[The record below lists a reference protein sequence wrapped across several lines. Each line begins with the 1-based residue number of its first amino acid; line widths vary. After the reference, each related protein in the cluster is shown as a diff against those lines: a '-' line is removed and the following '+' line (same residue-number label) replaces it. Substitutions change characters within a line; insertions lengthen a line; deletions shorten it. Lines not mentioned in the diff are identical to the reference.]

1 MTNLKIQREDILAL
15 DISQNTGYYSVH
27 ESGSFC
33 FVESKVRNDNKAHK
47 SFRDTVMGF
56 ILKHNIK
63 LVVAEGVNVGTHF
76 NAVKALSEFHGILL
90 EICDEL
96 NLPEP
101 IYVNPSTLKK
111 FATGNGKASKY
122 DMVMAC
128 KNRYNFQPRNDDEA
142 DAFWL
147 YKYYCQKYRVV

>member
-1 MTNLKIQREDILAL
+1 MVSPKYCREDILAL
-15 DISQNTGYYSVH
+15 DISQNCGFYSIH
-27 ESGSFC
+27 GSGSWC
-33 FVESKVRNDNKAHK
+33 FIESKARNNNKAHK
-47 SFRDTVMGF
+47 AFRDTVMGF
-56 ILKHNIK
+56 ILQHNIK

-128 KNRYNFQPRNDDEA
+128 KERYNFHPNNDDEA

-147 YKYYCQKYRVV
+147 FKYYCQKYRII

>member
-1 MTNLKIQREDILAL
+1 MENQRYSKEEILAL
-15 DISQNTGYYSVH
+15 DISQNCGYYSVH
-27 ESGSFC
+27 DSGSWC
-33 FVESKVRNDNKAHK
+33 FIESRARNDNKAHK

-56 ILKHNIK
+56 IQKHNIK

-96 NLPEP
+96 NLPAP
-101 IYVNPSTLKK
+101 IYINPSTLKK
-111 FATGNGKASKY
+111 FAVGNGKATKL
-122 DMVMAC
+122 DMIKAC
-128 KNRYNFQPRNDDEA
+128 KERYNFHPRNDDEA

-147 YKYYCQKYRVV
+147 YKYYYHKYRIT